1 MKKLLTMS
9 AAFIL
14 ATGFQ
19 VMAQQPSS
27 KFYSVE
33 DSKYSL
39 QFSKIIIEDDIDVTL
54 HESDEKSI
62 HLEGRKE
69 DISAI
74 RWRIKDGVLYLS
86 SRSGSLKDKVLVT
99 VDVSGLKQIEIN
111 GASEVKSLGNLH
123 SGPLDIYLNGSCYVN
138 IKNAGKI
145 TLLNGEGI
153 GLDIKKRS
161 ANVLVSSGGA

>member
-1 MKKLLTMS
+1 MLQASRLWHSNHLQNSILLKTVS
-9 AAFIL
+9 IVY
-14 ATGFQ
+14 T
-19 VMAQQPSS
+19 
-27 KFYSVE
+27 
-33 DSKYSL
+33 
-39 QFSKIIIEDDIDVTL
+39 SKIIIEDDIDVTL

-99 VDVSGLKQIEIN
+99 VDVSGLKQIEPN
-111 GASEVKSLGNLH
+111 GASEVKSPAIFIR
-123 SGPLDIYLNGSCYVN
+123 GPLDIYLNGSCYVN

-145 TLLNGEGI
+145 TLF
-153 GLDIKKRS
+153 KWRRHWT
-161 ANVLVSSGGA
+161 

>member
-1 MKKLLTMS
+1 MGLLVKSKNMKKILLMS

-14 ATGFQ
+14 ATGSL
-19 VMAQQPSS
+19 VLAQQPAL
-27 KFYSVE
+27 KFYSAE
-33 DSKYSL
+33 DSRYSL

-69 DISAI
+69 DIPDI
-74 RWRIKDGVLYLS
+74 KWKIKDGVLYLS

-123 SGPLDIYLNGSCYVN
+123 SGPLDIYLNGE
-138 IKNAGKI
+138 KFKF
-145 TLLNGEGI
+145 
-153 GLDIKKRS
+153 
-161 ANVLVSSGGA
+161 